1 MSLLEVHNISHQ
13 YGDKILYKNASF
25 ELFKRRTYG
34 PRRTK
39 RRRQEHTSKNF

>member
-25 ELFKRRTYG
+25 ECLKANIWASSDKTAPARAHF
-34 PRRTK
+34 
-39 RRRQEHTSKNF
+39 